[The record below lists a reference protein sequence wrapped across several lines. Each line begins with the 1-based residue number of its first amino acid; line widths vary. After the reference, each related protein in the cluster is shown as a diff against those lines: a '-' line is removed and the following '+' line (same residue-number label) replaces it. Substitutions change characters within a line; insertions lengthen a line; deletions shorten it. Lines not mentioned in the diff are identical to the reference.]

1 MSDNNTFSIVY
12 KYYTLGRCVIPSGG
26 GPSSKSPLVPWTE
39 FQKRL
44 PTEDELRQ
52 WQSQF
57 NSKLWG
63 MVTGKISGIFVADA
77 ARVMRYGE
85 RKRSKKRLKTAAV
98 EVVKTIATASTQ
110 LQTVF

>member
-1 MSDNNTFSIVY
+1 MSGNNTFSIVY
-12 KYYTLGRCVIPSGG
+12 KYYTLGRCVIPSGV
-26 GPSSKSPLVPWTE
+26 GPSSKSPLVPRTE

-57 NSKLWG
+57 NPKLWG
-63 MVTGKISGIFVADA
+63 MVTGKISDIFVADA

-85 RKRSKKRLKTAAV
+85 RKKLRKRLKAAAV
-98 EVVKTIATASTQ
+98 DVPKST
-110 LQTVF
+110 TGTST

>member
-1 MSDNNTFSIVY
+1 MSGNNTFSM
-12 KYYTLGRCVIPSGG
+12 GRCVIPSGG

-57 NSKLWG
+57 NPKLWG

-85 RKRSKKRLKTAAV
+85 RKKLRKRLKAAAV
-98 EVVKTIATASTQ
+98 DVPKST
-110 LQTVF
+110 TGTST